1 MSNTIDSLAELL
13 KKVSETVNETKS
25 EVNKIGK
32 TTEDLSTS
40 VKEVGNELKE
50 WTGRCRALEQKY
62 EDHKERID
70 NIEMKIHFLLKQERE
85 KNLMMFK
92 VPDTLEVNGDLNKSV
107 MEIFRTTG
115 IGIAERDVEAI
126 FRVGKKNMKL
136 KNTGVILEKDLSKIE
151 REKKE
156 KLRLLKMDLEK
167 HGKTVKVKGF
177 KLLVDQQFMTY
188 QEAEKKLNSFEKQIQ
203 QNVESV
209 PFTPKKTKKQELR
222 KISSANGTE
231 KHQ

>member
-1 MSNTIDSLAELL
+1 MSDTIDSLAELL

-40 VKEVGNELKE
+40 VKEVRNELKE
-50 WTGRCRALEQKY
+50 WTGRCRAPEQKY

-70 NIEMKIHFLLKQERE
+70 NIEMKIDFLLKQERE

-107 MEIFRTTG
+107 MEIFRTAG

-126 FRVGKKNMKL
+126 FRVGKEIGNRP
-136 KNTGVILEKDLSKIE
+136 V
-151 REKKE
+151 
-156 KLRLLKMDLEK
+156 
-167 HGKTVKVKGF
+167 
-177 KLLVDQQFMTY
+177 
-188 QEAEKKLNSFEKQIQ
+188 
-203 QNVESV
+203 
-209 PFTPKKTKKQELR
+209 
-222 KISSANGTE
+222 KISMVNKRAKYSVL
-231 KHQ
+231 K